1 MFRKWHRPRR
11 GGSDAQSPKTE
22 EAAQPKKEIL
32 ISLEANEIRVAVL
45 EDGVLGEFY
54 IERADGER
62 LHGNIYKG
70 KVSSLLPGIGAA
82 FIDLGTK
89 RDGFLYVADAL
100 RSPLDEDEIA
110 GDDSEEKSV
119 APGDMKIEEFLKVGQ
134 EIVVQVVKEP
144 IGGKGPRLTTKF
156 TIPARYLVLMPGEGK
171 VGISRRIEERRER
184 DRIRQIFGAME
195 LPKDAGF
202 IVRTASEGKSKEEF
216 DRDIR
221 YLMRQWDQIKH
232 EIRRKRGPAL
242 IHRELDLVERTI
254 RDLLTKDTAKIV
266 VDHKSLE
273 EKVRRFLRLYL
284 GDNRFPVEFYQGR
297 IPLFERYHIDEEIEK
312 AFQRKVL
319 LRCGGSIVIE
329 QTEGLV
335 SIDVN
340 TGKYAG
346 RRNLEETA
354 FKTNCEAAREIAR
367 QVRLRDMGGI
377 IIVDFIDMEYEGHCR
392 EVIRIFRDALRHDRA
407 RTNVLKLS
415 ELGLVEMT
423 RQRVRPSLESA
434 VYDTCPYCEGRGLV
448 KSVRTMSVEMIKKV
462 RRALLSVRGK
472 TLQVSVH
479 PGVAERLIRTD
490 FRAIQDI
497 ERQSKNRVV
506 IVADPGLHVEDSTFD
521 FI

>member
-1 MFRKWHRPRR
+1 
-11 GGSDAQSPKTE
+11 
-22 EAAQPKKEIL
+22 
-32 ISLEANEIRVAVL
+32 
-45 EDGVLGEFY
+45 
-54 IERADGER
+54 
-62 LHGNIYKG
+62 
-70 KVSSLLPGIGAA
+70 
-82 FIDLGTK
+82 
-89 RDGFLYVADAL
+89 
-100 RSPLDEDEIA
+100 
-110 GDDSEEKSV
+110 
-119 APGDMKIEEFLKVGQ
+119 
-134 EIVVQVVKEP
+134 
-144 IGGKGPRLTTKF
+144 
-156 TIPARYLVLMPGEGK
+156 
-171 VGISRRIEERRER
+171 
-184 DRIRQIFGAME
+184 ME

-216 DRDIR
+216 ERDIR

-232 EIRRKRGPAL
+232 EIRRGRGPCL

-254 RDLLTKDTAKIV
+254 RDLLTKDTVRIV
-266 VDHKSLE
+266 VDHKGVA
-273 EKVRRFLRLYL
+273 EKVKRFLRLYL
-284 GDNRFPVEFYQGR
+284 GDNRFPVELYQGK
-297 IPLFERYHIDEEIEK
+297 IPLFERHHIDEEIEK

-346 RRNLEETA
+346 RKNLEETA

-367 QVRLRDMGGI
+367 QIRLRDMGGI

-392 EVIRIFRDALRHDRA
+392 EVIRIFRDALKNDRA

-434 VYDTCPYCEGRGLV
+434 VYDTCSYCEGRGLV

-490 FRAIQDI
+490 FRAVQDI
-497 ERQSKNRVV
+497 ERESKNRVV
-506 IVADPGLHVEDSTFD
+506 VVADPGLHVEDSTFD